1 MTYKTVQEM
10 VHEIYSEGK
19 VIEVEKSGLRNLIV
33 TYNNREVHYFHFID
47 KVNRDKAF
55 KEVEQ
60 V

>member
-1 MTYKTVQEM
+1 M

-19 VIEVEKSGLRNLIV
+19 VVEVEKSGLRNLIV

-55 KEVEQ
+55 KEVE
-60 V
+60 